1 MPFDLGV
8 LQFSVKTQPST
19 ETISSHRVSFKRQSD
34 TITCVSTTT
43 VTSFNFSSQ
52 LIHSE
57 AANFFHNLW
66 RLAKFFSWQP
76 TSSTWSSQLLQF
88 DTANFCNLWHPAKI
102 FAWSWTWSWKATSSM
117 RSSQFLPFNTANFCN
132 LWHPAKIFAWTWSW
146 SSQLFQLDAAKLLQ
160 SVASNQI
167 FCLKRLT
174 YSTRR
179 SPLLQLEAVNFFIWT
194 NNFYNLR
201 QPARLSAWN
210 L

>member
-102 FAWSWTWSWKATSSM
+102 FAW
-117 RSSQFLPFNTANFCN
+117 
-132 LWHPAKIFAWTWSW
+132 TWSW